1 MYKLIKIFFCATVS
15 SVFWGCNHEPEI
27 LMQRFPYEGNE
38 LRIDGYYY
46 YQDTLSDNYYRTHVL
61 FLFRNGVMFNPF
73 SYWTNDINE
82 VEQRLTMAHEKGW
95 FAKEWEGWGVFII
108 NGNRLEYEKWSVEGG
123 HTLRY
128 VGRIKNDTT
137 FHLLQCVD
145 PLRGISSMNEICH
158 FKKFSPKPDSIKS
171 FIK

>member
-1 MYKLIKIFFCATVS
+1 MYKEIKIFIYTTV
-15 SVFWGCNHEPEI
+15 FGIFQGCNLDPEI
-27 LMQRFPYEGNE
+27 LMQRVPYEGNE

-46 YQDTLSDNYYRTHVL
+46 YQNNISDYSRTHVL

-82 VEQRLTMAHEKGW
+82 VEKKLTVAHENGW
-95 FAKEWEGWGVFII
+95 FEKELEGWGVFNI
-108 NGNRLEYEKWSVEGG
+108 NENRLKYEKWSVEGG
-123 HTLRY
+123 HSLIYT
-128 VGRIKNDTT
+128 GRIENDTT

-145 PLRGISSMNEICH
+145 PLRGILPMYEICH